1 MSILVEKS
9 SKMKKSVQQIDNNN
23 LLYDLAK
30 VNCKL
35 TFFNKENDFT
45 FYENL
50 KRLLSTNINTI
61 TTLSPE
67 GIRYYYYVKYYE
79 GNNSEKYSFSE
90 LSILRDMNISLYIT
104 IDELE
109 IRQQIFKLYKE
120 KIKDLNDPNYTRS
133 RLIFLF
139 DGKVLKNPREF
150 YEEKE
155 VYFINRGKR
164 SILEEMTVIVSDL
177 VINGYVKFID
187 ELGKNV
193 LESKFTNKNLEL
205 VKKTIGY
212 LIQIQDFN
220 ILLKEKK
227 LEKAINNY
235 SGIESAKFEEIKAL
249 VLFYNDMYNLL
260 NGKTIRY
267 NENIVHLINNAC
279 SKYKKDIN
287 KNLQIEAILRILNY
301 LTYFYHHEKIKKL
314 FEEYVQKIL
323 LILNNIKTE
332 KIGNNEDFIN
342 YLRLSELYNKMKM
355 QRKSNHF
362 YCKAFLICNDTQEI
376 KNMLPSMIKKISDA
390 FNLYDVS
397 SNIFDSYE
405 DFLNVHQYIILNFR
419 KPICFYLFDQEKE
432 DYFLSLKK
440 KFDKTNKISIRN
452 NLSIIK
458 KYIFLYFWKTLQEEL
473 NTIIIKYYNDENNP
487 NKSIK
492 YSFGRIQTFLNNID
506 ESVKFNYELNNHS
519 EISNKTQE
527 KVFLNLS
534 KIPFLMRII
543 PIPSDTKLDISPNPN
558 KKQVGKQIFLFNP
571 WENKNKIDYY
581 WTENSYQ
588 KIKVELYN
596 PFPFDLNIS
605 KIRICF
611 KGIKLLNYP
620 ITVKINANSIFV
632 TVCRFK
638 LNQSG
643 ILNIL
648 GIQYEIEN
656 SVAVQ
661 YCDYNGNGMFYQ
673 FENVLFDPMSASKK
687 SEKTYLN
694 NIFIHPEIEL
704 LNYQILDNSFQII
717 NGGVLL
723 FEYQYY
729 TFSFL
734 LQNVGIYDINELHC
748 FIYCYKKNNYKL
760 TLEEIVEK
768 VEIKPKQNYIFN
780 YKYWHRSIY
789 AKIEFRLFYKS
800 NEKSQKSE
808 MEDDF
813 IVKPY
818 LFYSKNLESRP
829 LISFIGK
836 YKMIIPNIEDKSIY
850 ALCKK
855 DKRIKISFIALMK
868 DDKKLI
874 KPFIEYIKGKNK
886 VNLDKEDLEITSKD
900 IQEKKVEIEKKLE
913 NYKYIYCSEK
923 SKLILGIKNFQIS
936 PIHIHFKDRISGT
949 ILNKEICDVNE
960 FKKITCEIDS
970 KIDFE
975 NIGLE
980 WNFIKMDNVYGEIIL
995 SEIFDDIKYKEQLE
1009 LISTFKFK
1017 IDIIKQNDISGNEY
1031 ANTTFSILNQT
1042 KEEKQN
1048 LRLLIFIYKNYYDE
1062 KKKEIYFSKDNII
1075 DNIIIEG
1082 DLSII
1087 IPKLESNKTFEYDI
1101 KIYPNSNEKIKITF
1115 LVIDHINESIFLCP
1129 FSKDINI
1136 N

>member
-1 MSILVEKS
+1 MSILIEKNS
-9 SKMKKSVQQIDNNN
+9 IYKKSIQQIDNNN

-35 TFFNKENDFT
+35 TFFNKDKDFT

-61 TTLSPE
+61 TTLSPD
-67 GIRYYYYVKYYE
+67 GTRYYYYVKYYE

-104 IDELE
+104 SDELDK
-109 IRQQIFKLYKE
+109 RQQIFNSYKE
-120 KIKDLNDPNYTRS
+120 KIKDLNDPQYTKS

-139 DGKVLKNPREF
+139 EGKELKNPKEF

-155 VYFINRGKR
+155 IYFINKGKR
-164 SILEEMTVIVSDL
+164 CILEEMTVIVSDL
-177 VINGYVKFID
+177 VINGYAKFNEEVKNNL
-187 ELGKNV
+187 LG
-193 LESKFTNKNLEL
+193 SKFNDKQLKF
-205 VKKTIGY
+205 VKESIGY

-220 ILLKEKK
+220 LLLKQKI
-227 LEKAINNY
+227 LDKAINSY

-249 VLFYNDMYNLL
+249 VLFYNDMYDLL
-260 NGKTIRY
+260 NGKKIKF
-267 NENIVHLINNAC
+267 NENIFYLIDKAFH
-279 SKYKKDIN
+279 KYQKDIN
-287 KNLQIEAILRILNY
+287 KNLQIEAILRILH
-301 LTYFYHHEKIKKL
+301 YFAYFFKNENIKKK
-314 FEEYVQKIL
+314 FEEYVHKLL
-323 LILNNIKTE
+323 LILNTIKNDKT
-332 KIGNNEDFIN
+332 GNNEHFIN
-342 YLRLSELYNKMKM
+342 YLRLSEIYNKMKM
-355 QRKSNHF
+355 KRKSNHF
-362 YCKAFLICNDTQEI
+362 YCKAFLICNNTQEL
-376 KNMLPSMIKKISDA
+376 KNMLPSMINKISDA

-397 SNIFDSYE
+397 INIFDSYE
-405 DFLNVHQYIILNFR
+405 DFLNIHQYIILNFR
-419 KPICFYLFDQEKE
+419 KPICFYLFDQEKN

-440 KFDKTNKISIRN
+440 KFDNTNKISIRN

-458 KYIFLYFWKTLQEEL
+458 KYIFLYFWESLQEEL
-473 NTIIIKYYNDENNP
+473 NSIIIKYYNDENNP

-492 YSFGRIQTFLNNID
+492 YSFGRIQTFLNNVD
-506 ESVKFNYELNNHS
+506 ESIKFDYDLNYHS
-519 EISNKTQE
+519 QISNKTQE

-543 PIPSDTKLDISPNPN
+543 PIPSDIKLDILSNPN
-558 KKQVGKQIFLFNP
+558 KKQVGKQILLFNP

-596 PFPFDLNIS
+596 PFPFILNIS
-605 KIRICF
+605 KIRICY

-620 ITVKINANSIFV
+620 ISVKINANSSFV
-632 TVCRFK
+632 TVCNIK

-661 YCDYNGNGMFYQ
+661 YCDYNGNGMFYH
-673 FENVLFDPMSASKK
+673 FENVLFDPMSGLKK
-687 SEKTYLN
+687 KEKTYLN

-748 FIYCYKKNNYKL
+748 FIYCYKRNNYKL
-760 TLEEIVEK
+760 TLEEIIEK
-768 VEIKPKQNYIFN
+768 VEIKPNRNYIFN
-780 YKYWHRSIY
+780 YKYWHRNLY
-789 AKIEFRLFYKS
+789 VKIEFRLFYKS
-800 NEKSQKSE
+800 IEKSEKSE
-808 MEDDF
+808 KEDDF

-818 LFYSKNLESRP
+818 LFYSKNLESRF
-829 LISFIGK
+829 LIDFDES
-836 YKMIIPNIEDKSIY
+836 YKRIIPNIDDKSCYI
-850 ALCKK
+850 LCKK
-855 DKRIKISFIALMK
+855 DKRIKLSFIELMK
-868 DDKKLI
+868 DDKKFI
-874 KPFIEYIKGKNK
+874 KPCIEYVKYENNIYLEEEN
-886 VNLDKEDLEITSKD
+886 EITIKD
-900 IQEKKVEIEKKLE
+900 IQEKISDIEKKLE
-913 NYKYIYCSEK
+913 YYKYIYCSEK
-923 SKLILGIKNFQIS
+923 SKLILGIKNINTI
-936 PIHIHFKDRISGT
+936 PIQIHFKDKLTGK
-949 ILNKEICDVNE
+949 ILNKEICDVS
-960 FKKITCEIDS
+960 FKIISCDIDS
-970 KIDFE
+970 KIDF
-975 NIGLE
+975 NKVGFE
-980 WNFIKMDNVYGEIIL
+980 WNCIKMDNVYGEIIL
-995 SEIFDDIKYKEQLE
+995 SQIFDDKKFKEQLE
-1009 LISTFKFK
+1009 LINTFKLN

-1031 ANTTFSILNQT
+1031 VKATFSILNQT

-1048 LRLLIFIYKNYYDE
+1048 LRILIYIYQNFFDE
-1062 KKKEIYFSKDNII
+1062 EKEEIYFPNDNII
-1075 DNIIIEG
+1075 KNIIIEG

-1101 KIYPNSNEKIKITF
+1101 KIYPNSNEKLYVTF
-1115 LVIDHINESIFLCP
+1115 LIIDHINESIFLCP
-1129 FSKDINI
+1129 FSKDIHI

>member
-1 MSILVEKS
+1 MSIIVENN
-9 SKMKKSVQQIDNNN
+9 SKDKKPVQQIDNNN

-35 TFFNKENDFT
+35 TFFHKEKDFT
-45 FYENL
+45 FYENF
-50 KRLLSTNINTI
+50 KRLLSTNINTT

-67 GIRYYYYVKYYE
+67 GKRLYYYVKYYE
-79 GNNSEKYSFSE
+79 GNDSEKYSFSE
-90 LSILRDMNISLYIT
+90 ISILKDMNICLFIT

-109 IRQQIFKLYKE
+109 IRQEIFNSYK
-120 KIKDLNDPNYTRS
+120 KIIKNLNDPNYTRS

-139 DGKVLKNPREF
+139 DGHTPKNPKEF
-150 YEEKE
+150 YEEKG
-155 VYFINRGKR
+155 VYFIKRGKEN
-164 SILEEMTVIVSDL
+164 IIKEMNVIVSDL

-187 ELGKNV
+187 EINRNV
-193 LESKFTNKNLEL
+193 LQSKFTNKNLET
-205 VKKTIGY
+205 VKKIIGY
-212 LIQIQDFN
+212 LIQIQDFDT
-220 ILLKEKK
+220 LLKQKII
-227 LEKAINNY
+227 EKAINNY
-235 SGIESAKFEEIKAL
+235 SGIESAKFEEIKGL
-249 VLFYNDMYNLL
+249 VLFYKDMYDIKL
-260 NGKTIRY
+260 
-267 NENIVHLINNAC
+267 NENKFKFNDNIINLIDNAC
-279 SKYKKDIN
+279 LKYKKDIN

-301 LTYFYHHEKIKKL
+301 FTYFCEDEDLKKK
-314 FEEYVQKIL
+314 FEEYVQKLL
-323 LILNNIKTE
+323 LILHNIKND
-332 KIGNNEDFIN
+332 KIGRNDDFIN
-342 YLRLSELYNKMKM
+342 FLRLSELYNKMKM
-355 QRKSNHF
+355 IRKSNHF
-362 YCKAFLICNDTQEI
+362 YCKAFLICNNTKEL

-397 SNIFDSYE
+397 SNLFDSYE

-458 KYIFLYFWKTLQEEL
+458 KYIFFYFWKALQKEL
-473 NTIIIKYYNDENNP
+473 NSKIINYYNDENNP

-492 YSFGRIQTFLNNID
+492 YSFGKIQTFLNNID
-506 ESVKFNYELNNHS
+506 ESITFDNELNDHS
-519 EISNKTQE
+519 KISNKTQE

-543 PIPSDTKLDISPNPN
+543 PIPSDTKLDISPNIN
-558 KKQVGKQIFLFNP
+558 KKKVDKQIFLFNP

-596 PFPFDLNIS
+596 PFPFILNIS
-605 KIRICF
+605 KIRICY

-620 ITVKINANSIFV
+620 INVKINANSTFM
-632 TVCRFK
+632 TVCNIK
-638 LNQSG
+638 LKQSG

-661 YCDYNGNGMFYQ
+661 YCDNNGNGLFYQ
-673 FENVLFDPMSASKK
+673 FENVLFDPMSALKK
-687 SEKTYLN
+687 SEKTYLH

-704 LNYQILDNSFQII
+704 LTYQILDNSFQII
-717 NGGVLL
+717 NGAVNL

-734 LQNVGIYDINELHC
+734 LENVGIYDINELHC
-748 FIYCYKKNNYKL
+748 VIFCYKKNNYKL
-760 TLEEIVEK
+760 TLEEIIEK
-768 VEIKPKQNYIFN
+768 VEIKPNQKYIFN
-780 YKYWHRSIY
+780 YKYWHRCFY
-789 AKIEFRLFYKS
+789 VKIEFRLFYKS
-800 NEKSQKSE
+800 IKKSQKSE
-808 MEDDF
+808 IEDDF

-818 LFYSKNLESRP
+818 LFYSKNLQYKH
-829 LISFIGK
+829 LIDFEEID
-836 YKMIIPNIEDKSIY
+836 KMIKPNIDDISCSI
-850 ALCKK
+850 LCKN
-855 DKRIKISFIALMK
+855 DKRIKISFIELMK

-874 KPFIEYIKGKNK
+874 KPYIQYIKDKKKVDIKN
-886 VNLDKEDLEITSKD
+886 LEITIKD
-900 IQEKKVEIEKKLE
+900 IEEKMVEIEKKLE
-913 NYKYIYCSEK
+913 CYKYTYCSEK
-923 SKLILGIKNFQIS
+923 SKLILGIKNIQLS
-936 PIHIHFKDRISGT
+936 PIQIHFKERISGK

-960 FKKITCEIDS
+960 SKNISCEIDS

-980 WNFIKMDNVYGEIIL
+980 WNLIKMDNVYGEILL
-995 SEIFDDIKYKEQLE
+995 SQIFDDIKFKEQLK
-1009 LISTFKFK
+1009 LINTFKLN

-1031 ANTTFSILNQT
+1031 LKTTFSILNQT
-1042 KEEKQN
+1042 KEEKKN
-1048 LRLLIFIYKNYYDE
+1048 LRILIYIYQNYYDE
-1062 KKKEIYFSKDNII
+1062 KKKEIYFSNDNEI
-1075 DNIIIEG
+1075 DKIIIEG

-1087 IPKLESNKTFEYDI
+1087 ILKLESNKTFEYDI
-1101 KIYPNSNEKIKITF
+1101 KIYPNSNDKLKVSF